1 MEQRHRTY
9 EEETFDEWAKGIDEH
24 VTRTLP
30 GRRLKRHLSDVY
42 RWIYGDREC
51 QMHAVSETH
60 VKLLTLRREGRW
72 PLVQHAPL
80 VISIAPDNGAA
91 IAHHIVRWLRS

>member
-1 MEQRHRTY
+1 MERYRA
-9 EEETFDEWAKGIDEH
+9 FDEAIFDSWAREIDGY

-30 GRRLKRHLSDVY
+30 GRRLKRNLGDVY
-42 RWIYGDREC
+42 RWIYADREC
-51 QMHAVSETH
+51 QMHAVSESH

-80 VISIAPDNGAA
+80 LISIAPDNGAA
-91 IAHHIVRWLRS
+91 IAHHIVRWLQS